1 MSYED
6 KYLKQEWIPVS
17 ERLPEDKKLVLV
29 TRDIIPRLT
38 ISEGKN
44 IKRIDVAFYSE
55 TFKRWVTEYYGVNVI
70 AWQPLPA
77 PFKGGDAE

>member
-17 ERLPEDKKLVLV
+17 ERLPEERKSVLV
-29 TRDIIPRLT
+29 YENNYHNSYTAYYDSQFGWITFNPRACECFPEYLDI
-38 ISEGKN
+38 
-44 IKRIDVAFYSE
+44 V
-55 TFKRWVTEYYGVNVI
+55 

-77 PFKGGDAE
+77 PFKGGEE